1 MELLPTSAPNPK
13 VLGSSHFVG
22 GVDANGMGAF
32 AFEMT
37 PLPYQHQHP
46 LNTTLKAHKSWF
58 YLGDGP
64 GPPGAVKR
72 PSRSPR

>member
-1 MELLPTSAPNPK
+1 
-13 VLGSSHFVG
+13 
-22 GVDANGMGAF
+22 MGAF

-37 PLPYQHQHP
+37 PLPYQHQPP

-72 PSRSPR
+72 PSRFP